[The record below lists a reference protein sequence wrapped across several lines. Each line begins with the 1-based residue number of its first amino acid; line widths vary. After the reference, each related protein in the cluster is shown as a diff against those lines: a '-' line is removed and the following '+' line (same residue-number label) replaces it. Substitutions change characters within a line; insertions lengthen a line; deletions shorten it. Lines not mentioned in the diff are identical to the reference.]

1 MQKFSSV
8 LLILTFLLMGCF
20 VAVSGSDYRFVH
32 ITSKEGLPHQQVEAM
47 AFDNKGYLWIGTRN
61 GLSRYDGYSIKT
73 YYNDPSD
80 STSLCHNFV
89 RALYFDSK
97 NRLWIGTPKGICRF
111 QEDSEDFKVY
121 RTTDVATI
129 IENVNG
135 RVFCSGAELYVY
147 DEKRDDFELI
157 KRSNPEYVVSMAAD
171 VKGRLFVATNSSISY
186 YDSSLSKTT
195 QIDSKYFADFLTGV
209 DGIVPLKFDEKGRLW
224 VGRNGK
230 GISCVD
236 LTTGE
241 QRIYEA
247 EVISDGTV
255 RVIAEDHEH
264 NIWLGTEKGITVIE
278 PDGNIDIIRQ
288 NFVDKNKLNDN
299 AIYSI
304 IADKNDNIW
313 IGTYFGGINIL
324 LKNNDLFK
332 WIEPGYSN
340 QNVRGKAV
348 REMIELQN
356 GFLWIATEDGGI
368 NIYDK
373 NKNQIEPFDRI
384 PDLGHNVH
392 CLYFDKTT
400 DELWI
405 GTFRNG
411 LFCYNLKTGR
421 YERYLPGERTGL
433 ESDAIFSITKQG
445 EKLWVG
451 TTHGLRYFDILQ
463 KKFCK
468 VNHPILDTF
477 FIYCLLVDSDGNLW
491 VGTNNQGL
499 YCIDSSTNE
508 IKGWTAD
515 SQTNL
520 GDDYITCLYQDSN
533 NKIWL
538 GTNND
543 GLHYIDPLDLKIK
556 SLDNELSLF
565 RNSICSIIEDKIG
578 NLWVSTSRGLYK
590 YNIRE
595 KKLIR
600 YTTEDGLP
608 TNQFNFDSS
617 ILAQDGKLYWGS
629 VNGLIAFDPE
639 VLKSNKGP
647 FPVHLGHLTI
657 DNEVITVNSEN
668 SPLTAALDDMDT
680 IVLSYDQS
688 RSFSIDYLAVSLDNA
703 RSLEYQVCLE
713 GVDKGWRNAGQER
726 KFVGLKLSP
735 GTYRLKIRANNS
747 NVGWEN
753 APVKVLTIV
762 IRPPFYLSIW
772 AYIIYVLILIALLFI
787 AYRIFSIRLNEKNAI
802 RMAKIEKDKLEE
814 MNKEKIEFFTTVSHE
829 LKTPLSLIVAP
840 LKYIS
845 QQKELGEESEKRLEI
860 AIKNTNKMVGI
871 IDELVTFN
879 KVESGNSQFFLQE
892 GNPLDFIENT
902 AMLFKENAEQ
912 KNISLFIHCENNGE
926 DVWFSPLYVER
937 ITNNL
942 LSNALKFTPANGKV
956 VVKAEILNKPD
967 GYIYL
972 RIEVSDTGI
981 GIVKEEIQNIF
992 SKYYQTKRGHNVNN
1006 KGWGIGLALVK
1017 RLTEIHK
1024 GSISVDSTIG
1034 KGSSFVV
1041 YLNVSAEAFDPKVC
1055 ISGDKTIV
1063 PLSKYV
1069 YDEPSDSGNSEKT
1082 DSDVVVKDDKLSIL
1096 IVEDNKELLQFL
1108 VDYFSSGYNVYTAEN
1123 GAEALEVAHKSPI
1136 QLVVSDVMMPVMD
1149 GFVLCQTLKNDI
1161 QTSHIP
1167 VILLTAKNDTGDVV
1181 KGYESG
1187 AEAYVPK
1194 PFDPQI
1200 LELQMKNIMRTRRM
1214 QQEQIINAENP
1225 DMEETSLSKFDK
1237 EFISQINE
1245 LIDENLD
1252 NNDFSI
1258 TFITQQLGISR
1269 SLLHVKMKNL
1279 LNISTGDYI
1288 RKKRLNKACSFLEE
1302 GYNVSE
1308 TAYRTGFSDPNYFSK
1323 TFKKEFGMTPTEYLD
1338 SKKVQANK
1346 SK

>member
-451 TTHGLRYFDILQ
+451 TTHGLRYFDVLQ

-468 VNHPILDTF
+468 P
-477 FIYCLLVDSDGNLW
+477 
-491 VGTNNQGL
+491 
-499 YCIDSSTNE
+499 
-508 IKGWTAD
+508 
-515 SQTNL
+515 
-520 GDDYITCLYQDSN
+520 
-533 NKIWL
+533 
-538 GTNND
+538 
-543 GLHYIDPLDLKIK
+543 
-556 SLDNELSLF
+556 
-565 RNSICSIIEDKIG
+565 
-578 NLWVSTSRGLYK
+578 
-590 YNIRE
+590 
-595 KKLIR
+595 
-600 YTTEDGLP
+600 
-608 TNQFNFDSS
+608 
-617 ILAQDGKLYWGS
+617 
-629 VNGLIAFDPE
+629 
-639 VLKSNKGP
+639 
-647 FPVHLGHLTI
+647 
-657 DNEVITVNSEN
+657 
-668 SPLTAALDDMDT
+668 
-680 IVLSYDQS
+680 
-688 RSFSIDYLAVSLDNA
+688 
-703 RSLEYQVCLE
+703 
-713 GVDKGWRNAGQER
+713 
-726 KFVGLKLSP
+726 
-735 GTYRLKIRANNS
+735 
-747 NVGWEN
+747 
-753 APVKVLTIV
+753 
-762 IRPPFYLSIW
+762 
-772 AYIIYVLILIALLFI
+772 
-787 AYRIFSIRLNEKNAI
+787 
-802 RMAKIEKDKLEE
+802 
-814 MNKEKIEFFTTVSHE
+814 
-829 LKTPLSLIVAP
+829 
-840 LKYIS
+840 
-845 QQKELGEESEKRLEI
+845 
-860 AIKNTNKMVGI
+860 
-871 IDELVTFN
+871 
-879 KVESGNSQFFLQE
+879 
-892 GNPLDFIENT
+892 
-902 AMLFKENAEQ
+902 
-912 KNISLFIHCENNGE
+912 
-926 DVWFSPLYVER
+926 
-937 ITNNL
+937 
-942 LSNALKFTPANGKV
+942 
-956 VVKAEILNKPD
+956 
-967 GYIYL
+967 
-972 RIEVSDTGI
+972 
-981 GIVKEEIQNIF
+981 
-992 SKYYQTKRGHNVNN
+992 
-1006 KGWGIGLALVK
+1006 
-1017 RLTEIHK
+1017 
-1024 GSISVDSTIG
+1024 
-1034 KGSSFVV
+1034 
-1041 YLNVSAEAFDPKVC
+1041 
-1055 ISGDKTIV
+1055 
-1063 PLSKYV
+1063 
-1069 YDEPSDSGNSEKT
+1069 
-1082 DSDVVVKDDKLSIL
+1082 
-1096 IVEDNKELLQFL
+1096 
-1108 VDYFSSGYNVYTAEN
+1108 
-1123 GAEALEVAHKSPI
+1123 
-1136 QLVVSDVMMPVMD
+1136 
-1149 GFVLCQTLKNDI
+1149 
-1161 QTSHIP
+1161 
-1167 VILLTAKNDTGDVV
+1167 
-1181 KGYESG
+1181 
-1187 AEAYVPK
+1187 
-1194 PFDPQI
+1194 
-1200 LELQMKNIMRTRRM
+1200 
-1214 QQEQIINAENP
+1214 
-1225 DMEETSLSKFDK
+1225 
-1237 EFISQINE
+1237 
-1245 LIDENLD
+1245 
-1252 NNDFSI
+1252 
-1258 TFITQQLGISR
+1258 
-1269 SLLHVKMKNL
+1269 
-1279 LNISTGDYI
+1279 
-1288 RKKRLNKACSFLEE
+1288 
-1302 GYNVSE
+1302 
-1308 TAYRTGFSDPNYFSK
+1308 
-1323 TFKKEFGMTPTEYLD
+1323 
-1338 SKKVQANK
+1338 
-1346 SK
+1346 